1 MLAQITTFLG
11 GRAAEEL
18 MFDDISNG
26 TYSDFKY
33 ATQIE
38 TQMVTKL
45 GMSDLGPAQDSVFS
59 DKQAIDAE
67 IKKIVNNSLEKAR
80 QIIVENKP
88 LLEKIAHELLE
99 KETINKEDLE
109 NLL

>member
-1 MLAQITTFLG
+1 MQITTFLG

-18 MFDDISNG
+18 MFNDISDE

-33 ATQIE
+33 VTQIA

-45 GMSDLGPAQDSVFS
+45 GMSDLGPAQDSIFS
-59 DKQAIDAE
+59 DKQAVDVE
-67 IKKIVNNSLEKAR
+67 IKKIVNESLEKAR
-80 QIIVENKP
+80 QIIVENKS
-88 LLEKIAHELLE
+88 LLDKIAHELLK
-99 KETINKEDLE
+99 KETINKEGLE